1 MVVIVNIY
9 FWCLF
14 YRSVFNILTLTVAI
28 IYLYHDHF
36 NISIYLLNLSAAFDE
51 QMMLDTLLDL
61 KANKTVQIPEY
72 DFKNH
77 CM

>member
-1 MVVIVNIY
+1 MQNTAYNAYFCYKTIYMVS
-9 FWCLF
+9 FLF
-14 YRSVFNILTLTVAI
+14 VC
-28 IYLYHDHF
+28 HP
-36 NISIYLLNLSAAFDE
+36 AAFDE
-51 QMMLDTLLDL
+51 QMMLNTLLAL